1 MEHWECKFC
10 KGLTTEDKNVC
21 WNCGKARAETDAAVA
36 VKAGA
41 TAPAAP
47 APSSK
52 AEDTEAK
59 YPALRTISTLLSV
72 FAVLV
77 LVLSIVVGIV
87 LFVSLPGATGFAAGA
102 IEVIFGLVLWLFLK
116 ASAESL
122 VVLIDIE
129 RNTRV
134 VAARA
139 EREPA

>member
-1 MEHWECKFC
+1 MEYWECKFC
-10 KGLTTEDKNVC
+10 KALTTQEKNVC
-21 WNCGKARAETDAAVA
+21 WNCGKTRAQSDAPVA
-36 VKAGA
+36 ATAAA
-41 TAPAAP
+41 TAPATP
-47 APSSK
+47 APSTK
-52 AEDTEAK
+52 AENTEAK

-72 FAVLV
+72 FAVLL

-87 LFVSLPGATGFAAGA
+87 LFVSVPGATGFTAGA
-102 IEVIFGLVLWLFLK
+102 IAVIFGLVLWLFLK

-139 EREPA
+139 EREQ